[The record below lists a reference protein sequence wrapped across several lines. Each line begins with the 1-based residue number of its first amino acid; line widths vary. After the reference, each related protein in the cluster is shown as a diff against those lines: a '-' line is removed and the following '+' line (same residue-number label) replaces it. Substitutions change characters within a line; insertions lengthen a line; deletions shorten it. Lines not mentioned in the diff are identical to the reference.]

1 MGASP
6 VLRVPIILVLACS
19 AAFAQKYGVG
29 TPASP
34 ADIAAL
40 DVAVQPDGK
49 GLPAGQGTAA
59 DGAKVYETQC
69 RECHGA
75 EGKGGDETGFVG
87 TPADLLGDKPK
98 KTVGSYWPYATTL
111 WDYINRAMPFV
122 RPGTLTNDQV
132 YSVTAYILHIN
143 GLIGEND
150 PLNAETL
157 PAIEMPNRNGFVPD
171 PRPDVAQRSK

>member
-1 MGASP
+1 MSRALIVFLVMTGAALGQS
-6 VLRVPIILVLACS
+6 
-19 AAFAQKYGVG
+19 YGLG
-29 TPASP
+29 TPASE
-34 ADIAAL
+34 AEIAAL
-40 DVAVQPDGK
+40 DVAVQPDGT

-59 DGAKVYETQC
+59 EGAKVYEAQC

-87 TPADLLGDKPK
+87 TPADLTGEKPK
-98 KTVGSYWPYATTL
+98 KNVGSYWPYATTL

-132 YSVTAYILHIN
+132 YAVSAYILHLN

-171 PRPDVAQRSK
+171 PRPDTEQ

>member
-1 MGASP
+1 MGALQVSK
-6 VLRVPIILVLACS
+6 VLPLFLLAACS
-19 AAFAQKYGVG
+19 MFAQTYGVG

-40 DVAVQPDGK
+40 DIAVQPDGT

-59 DGAKVYETQC
+59 EGAKIYETQC

-87 TPADLLGDKPK
+87 TLADLTAEKPS

-132 YSVTAYILHIN
+132 YSVSAYILHLN

-171 PRPDVAQRSK
+171 PRPDVGQ

>member
-1 MGASP
+1 MSKALLVFLLAAS
-6 VLRVPIILVLACS
+6 CS
-19 AAFAQKYGVG
+19 FAQQYGVG

-40 DVAVQPDGK
+40 DIAVQPDGT
-49 GLPAGQGTAA
+49 GLPEGQGTAA
-59 DGAKVYETQC
+59 EGAKIYETQC
-69 RECHGA
+69 RECHGP

-87 TPADLLGDKPK
+87 SVADLTAEKPS

-132 YSVTAYILHIN
+132 YSVSAYILHLN

-157 PAIEMPNRNGFVPD
+157 PKIEMPNRNGFIAD
-171 PRPDVAQRSK
+171 PRPDVGK